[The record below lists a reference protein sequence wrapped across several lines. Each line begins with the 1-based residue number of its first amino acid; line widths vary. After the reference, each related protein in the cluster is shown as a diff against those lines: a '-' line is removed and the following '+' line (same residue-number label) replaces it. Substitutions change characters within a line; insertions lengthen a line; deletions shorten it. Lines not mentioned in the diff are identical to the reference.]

1 MDKKLGKKID
11 EIIKALE
18 SASNNVKNLCSG
30 NASRDAALYKSML
43 FKIKEEMIPKALEL
57 CEEDEYEPRHLLEKI
72 DRNIWAMDYTMLS
85 RMTTPVVPEAYDHL
99 SMWIKRYAIDLK
111 HWMKENVKL

>member
-1 MDKKLGKKID
+1 MNKELGKKID

-18 SASNNVKNLCSG
+18 STSENVNNMCSG

-57 CEEDEYEPRHLLEKI
+57 CEEGEYEPKHLLNKI
-72 DRNIWAMDYTMLS
+72 DRNIWAMDYTILS
-85 RMTTPVVPEAYDHL
+85 RMSNNMIPETINYL
-99 SMWIKRYAIDLK
+99 SQWIHRYASDLK
-111 HWMKENVKL
+111 HWMKENG